1 MVTYIHLRC
10 SRFMLSLVVYLQ
22 PTFIITEGAPPDIL
36 KKTLQA
42 YLVVSTSV
50 FFFYTAL
57 LVALVVHIRFVKCLT
72 VKAVSDDQRKSTL
85 ALCTASLWTYIYQCT
100 KQPHISLYCHFWQKL
115 SRHGW
120 CIYFFFVDSTYF
132 WTKHLLYGYIIQLY
146 SDSSLLYFQ
155 WCKECKSLI
164 DEGEPIRKSVSCY
177 YYLLVAC
184 WTLLFLNY
192 SVYSIWITSN
202 TIYWWWNW
210 CDLASWKITE
220 SLTSVTYNLLGRS

>member
-1 MVTYIHLRC
+1 MINVNQHWLYVRPAC
-10 SRFMLSLVVYLQ
+10 
-22 PTFIITEGAPPDIL
+22 E
-36 KKTLQA
+36 
-42 YLVVSTSV
+42 
-50 FFFYTAL
+50 
-57 LVALVVHIRFVKCLT
+57 
-72 VKAVSDDQRKSTL
+72 
-85 ALCTASLWTYIYQCT
+85 
-100 KQPHISLYCHFWQKL
+100 HISINAPNNHTYL
-115 SRHGW
+115 STVTSDKSYQGMAGLF
-120 CIYFFFVDSTYF
+120 IFFLVDSTYF

-202 TIYWWWNW
+202 TICRWWNW